1 MEIHLDY
8 LFVVLAFV
16 IIKRKKYDFN
26 ISFYIK
32 FIKKYQFTFLI
43 NLKLFFISYKMNT
56 TSQRDFNCLLKE
68 QYKFKNTSLFT
79 SLKVK
84 KIKDTAISIIINGVK
99 FPYSKKTNAFVI
111 FDVADIRNA
120 CRDALGMNEE
130 ENNLI
135 RLEQTFVYNSLSSM
149 SHYKN
154 IPVSTL
160 DNAIFSE
167 DLEIKFK
174 LDGPLQPSAID
185 VTETYIV
192 SDIHKETYQN

>member
-1 MEIHLDY
+1 
-8 LFVVLAFV
+8 
-16 IIKRKKYDFN
+16 
-26 ISFYIK
+26 
-32 FIKKYQFTFLI
+32 
-43 NLKLFFISYKMNT
+43 
-56 TSQRDFNCLLKE
+56 
-68 QYKFKNTSLFT
+68 
-79 SLKVK
+79 
-84 KIKDTAISIIINGVK
+84 
-99 FPYSKKTNAFVI
+99 
-111 FDVADIRNA
+111 
-120 CRDALGMNEE
+120 MNEE

>member
-1 MEIHLDY
+1 
-8 LFVVLAFV
+8 
-16 IIKRKKYDFN
+16 
-26 ISFYIK
+26 
-32 FIKKYQFTFLI
+32 
-43 NLKLFFISYKMNT
+43 
-56 TSQRDFNCLLKE
+56 
-68 QYKFKNTSLFT
+68 
-79 SLKVK
+79 
-84 KIKDTAISIIINGVK
+84 
-99 FPYSKKTNAFVI
+99 
-111 FDVADIRNA
+111 
-120 CRDALGMNEE
+120 
-130 ENNLI
+130 
-135 RLEQTFVYNSLSSM
+135 M

>member
-1 MEIHLDY
+1 
-8 LFVVLAFV
+8 
-16 IIKRKKYDFN
+16 
-26 ISFYIK
+26 
-32 FIKKYQFTFLI
+32 
-43 NLKLFFISYKMNT
+43 MNT

-154 IPVSTL
+154 IPVNTL